1 MTTDRQKRAREI
13 LNAAFD
19 RNSGDQ
25 ADFLR
30 EACAGD
36 EELLGEVESLL
47 VAQQEAQTV
56 IESHTE
62 PLAEGSVSA
71 TQTLAGRDVG
81 PYHVLALVGVG
92 GMGEIYLAK
101 DTRLDRRV
109 ALKLLPGKYTGDESS
124 LRRFV
129 REAKSASALNHPNII
144 TIHDI
149 GQIDD
154 LQFIAT
160 EFIEGHNLRQLMRS
174 ARMKIGEAVNI
185 AIQTTSAIRAAHEAG
200 IVHRDIK
207 PENIMV
213 RPDGLVKV
221 LDFGIAKLTERPAG
235 LTDAGAGEISGIS
248 TLPGIVVGTPRYMS
262 PEQARG
268 QKIDERTDIFSLG
281 TVIYEMIA
289 GRRPF
294 EGETPTDVI
303 AALLGNEPPPLS
315 TYLPGVPQWL
325 EQIVAKAL
333 TKECERR
340 YQTAKEMQADL
351 KRLREGLNY
360 QARLDQHVAYALRD
374 IDNDN
379 KTEAPARNYNTV
391 VDVKPE
397 RDYRTVVDT
406 PPGGPALIK
415 EEMEANKP
423 ETAAGPGSKESS
435 SREIVARTKRA
446 TPRWQIAGGALLA
459 IALLGLIFL
468 FWPFGKTQVTEP
480 VAGLQSIAVL
490 PFKSLSGS
498 NTDEYLGVGLTDS
511 LITRLGAVKRV
522 SVKPTSAVLKYGRA
536 DQDPVAAGRE
546 LGVDAVL
553 EGSVRKSGER
563 IRVTVQ
569 LVSVK
574 TGGQLWADT
583 FDEKASDV
591 FTVEDR
597 VSTRVTSTL
606 SLKLTEEERRQLAK
620 RATGSTEA
628 YEMYLKGR
636 FYWNKRTPDTLMK
649 STVFFEQAIALDPNF
664 ALAYAGLAD
673 SCVLLGSRIYG
684 VLPPVETMPKAKKAA
699 IKAIE
704 LDETLAEAHASLG
717 LVKLRYEWDW
727 AGAEQ
732 SFKHAIEL
740 NPQYAP
746 AYQWLSDYFMAMGR
760 GDEAIAEMKLAREAD
775 PSSAIINSVTS
786 VPYYYA
792 RQYDRA
798 IEECRK
804 SLEKDQDSYIP
815 HLIMA
820 LSYAEKK
827 MYEESLAA
835 MQKGMPGLGNSGET
849 TMAYLYAVS
858 GRRAE
863 ALKVIEKFKQSS
875 KQTYIAPSQIALI
888 YSGLKDA
895 EHTIEWLERAYNDK
909 VTALMYIKV
918 DPKYDWIRSDPRFV
932 SLMQRMKLTT

>member
-1 MTTDRQKRAREI
+1 MAPDLQKRAREI
-13 LNAAFD
+13 FNAALD
-19 RNSGDQ
+19 RNPGDQ
-25 ADFLR
+25 AAFLR

-36 EELLGEVESLL
+36 EALLNEVESLL
-47 VAQQEAQTV
+47 VSQQEAQTV
-56 IESHTE
+56 IESRTE
-62 PLAEGSVSA
+62 AIAPGSVAA
-71 TQTLAGRDVG
+71 TQSLAGREVG
-81 PYHVLALVGVG
+81 PYHVLSLVGVG

-109 ALKLLPGKYTGDESS
+109 ALKLLPGKYTGDENS

-129 REAKSASALNHPNII
+129 REAKAASALNHPNII

-160 EFIEGHNLRQLMRS
+160 EFIEGHNLRQRMRS
-174 ARMKIGEAVNI
+174 ARMKIGEAVDI
-185 AIQTTSAIRAAHEAG
+185 AIQVTSALAAAHDAG
-200 IVHRDIK
+200 IAHRDIK

-221 LDFGIAKLTERPAG
+221 LDFGIAKLTERQAG
-235 LTDAGAGEISGIS
+235 LMGGGTGDISGIS
-248 TLPGIVVGTPRYMS
+248 TLPGIVIGTPRYMS

-289 GRRPF
+289 GRLPF
-294 EGETPTDVI
+294 EGETATDVI
-303 AALLGNEPPPLS
+303 AALLGNDPPPLS

-333 TKECERR
+333 TKGCEQR
-340 YQTAKEMQADL
+340 YQTAKELQTDL

-360 QARLDQHVAYALRD
+360 QARLDQHVAYALQ
-374 IDNDN
+374 NTHNEN
-379 KTEAPARNYNTV
+379 KTIPPQQNYNTV

-397 RDYRTVVDT
+397 RDYRTVADT
-406 PPGGPALIK
+406 PPGGPPLIK
-415 EEMEANKP
+415 EETEEIKP
-423 ETAAGPGSKESS
+423 ESVAPLNSTARS
-435 SREIVARTKRA
+435 VTARARRA
-446 TPRWQIAGGALLA
+446 TMRLRIVGGALLA
-459 IALLGLIFL
+459 VALVGLIF
-468 FWPFGKTQVTEP
+468 FFRPFGKTPGTEAG
-480 VAGLQSIAVL
+480 AGLHSIAVL

-511 LITRLGAVKRV
+511 LITRLNAIKQV

-536 DQDPVAAGRE
+536 DQDPVAAGRD

-553 EGSVRKSGER
+553 EGTVRKSGER

-606 SLKLTEEERRQLAK
+606 RLKLTEEERRQLAK

-628 YEMYLKGR
+628 YDMYLKGR
-636 FYWNKRTPDTLMK
+636 YYWNKRTPDTLMK
-649 STVFFEQAIALDPNF
+649 STEFFDQAIALDPSF

-673 SCVLLGSRIYG
+673 SYVLLGSRIYG
-684 VLPPVETMPKAKKAA
+684 VLPPGETMPKAKRAA

-704 LDETLAEAHASLG
+704 LDETLAEAHTSLG
-717 LVKLRYEWDW
+717 LVKLRYGWDW

-732 SFKHAIEL
+732 SFKRAIEL

-760 GDEAIAEMKLAREAD
+760 NDEAIAEIKLAREAD
-775 PSSAIINSVTS
+775 PSSVIINSVTS

-804 SLEKDQDSYIP
+804 SLERDQDSYIS

-827 MYEESLAA
+827 MYEEALAEL
-835 MQKGMPGLGNSGET
+835 QKGAPGLGSTVEAST
-849 TMAYLYAVS
+849 AYLYGVS

-863 ALKVIEKFKQSS
+863 ALKVIEKFKQTS

-909 VTALMYIKV
+909 VTAMIYIKV
-918 DPKYDWIRSDPRFV
+918 DPKYDWIRSDPRFI
-932 SLMQRMKLTT
+932 SLMRRMKLIT